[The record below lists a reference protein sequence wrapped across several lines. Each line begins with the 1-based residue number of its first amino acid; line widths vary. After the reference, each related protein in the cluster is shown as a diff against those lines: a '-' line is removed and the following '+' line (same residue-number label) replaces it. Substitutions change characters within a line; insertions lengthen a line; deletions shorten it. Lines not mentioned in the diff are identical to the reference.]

1 MLRPLTAA
9 HDGARRHAEVLTG
22 MARSTKGLTISTLP
36 DRLAVCRLPPG
47 DPVPEWAFSGWFC
60 SVTRTQDELSVVCA
74 EGIVPERMSCERG
87 WRCLRV
93 QGPIAFSEIG
103 VLSSLVTPLA
113 EVGISIFV
121 ISTYDTDYVL
131 VKQDALSSAQDV
143 LVSHGH
149 VVHR

>member
-1 MLRPLTAA
+1 VKKVNKVATSPK
-9 HDGARRHAEVLTG
+9 AEI
-22 MARSTKGLTISTLP
+22 RGLAIWTLK
-36 DRLAVCRLPPG
+36 DRLAVCRLPLG
-47 DPVPEWAFSGWFC
+47 DPVPEWAFSGSFC

-74 EGIVPERMSCERG
+74 EGIVPEGMLCERS

-93 QGPIAFSEIG
+93 QGPIAFSEVG

-113 EVGISIFV
+113 EAGISMFV
-121 ISTYDTDYVL
+121 VSTYDTDYVL
-131 VKQDALSSAQDV
+131 VKQDALSSTQDV